1 MAITPSFSYPQ
12 LLEILQ
18 ELIHKRESGI
28 LFIRS
33 ECNHLTTFTLQNGQ
47 VTAVSFGPRRGDRA
61 IPHIRKINSGTYRFD
76 REAPVGAPQRLPDTG
91 ELMNL
96 LNSSGA
102 APTGIMDPGGNGSIV
117 GGASDRSSRRFSKE
131 LKELLTD
138 HLGPIAD
145 IIYEDT
151 LEEIG
156 GVCSNP
162 HQAQILIDRLAT
174 DIDDAEIWQFRE
186 KAGNIIGKTLAEG
199 NL

>member
-1 MAITPSFSYPQ
+1 MAMTLNFAYPQ

-18 ELIHKRESGI
+18 ELIDKKETGT

-33 ECNHLTTFTLQNGQ
+33 ESNRLATFTLQDGR
-47 VTAVSFGPRRGDRA
+47 AIAISFGPRKGDRA
-61 IPHIRKINSGTYRFD
+61 IPHIKEISSGTYRFD
-76 REAPVGAPQRLPDTG
+76 KESPIGTPQRLPDTG

-96 LNSSGA
+96 LKSNRESTEIVNTAGTGSAGGSASNRSSGKF
-102 APTGIMDPGGNGSIV
+102 G
-117 GGASDRSSRRFSKE
+117 KE
-131 LKELLTD
+131 LKALLTD

-145 IIYEDT
+145 VIYDDT
-151 LEEIG
+151 LEELG
-156 GVCSNP
+156 GVCSNT

-186 KAGNIIGKTLAEG
+186 KAGNIIGRTLNEG

>member
-1 MAITPSFSYPQ
+1 MAMTPSFAYPQ

-18 ELIHKRESGI
+18 ELIHRRESGT

-33 ECNHLTTFTLQNGQ
+33 ECNHLTTFTLQNGR

-61 IPHIRKINSGTYRFD
+61 IPHIREISSGTYRFD
-76 REAPVGAPQRLPDTG
+76 KGSPVGTPQRLPDTG
-91 ELMNL
+91 ELMSL
-96 LNSSGA
+96 LKSNGA
-102 APTGIMDPGGNGSIV
+102 STEIMNPAGFGSAG
-117 GGASDRSSRRFSKE
+117 GGASDKNSRRFNKE

-145 IIYEDT
+145 VIFDDT

-156 GVCSNP
+156 GICSNT

-174 DIDDAEIWQFRE
+174 DIDDAELWQFRE
-186 KAGNIIGKTLAEG
+186 KAGNIIGRTLTEG
-199 NL
+199 NP

>member
-18 ELIHKRESGI
+18 ELIHKQESGT

-33 ECNHLTTFTLQNGQ
+33 ECNHLTTFTLQSGQ

-61 IPHIRKINSGTYRFD
+61 IPHIRNITGGTYRFD
-76 REAPVGAPQRLPDTG
+76 RESPVGAPQQLPDTG
-91 ELMNL
+91 ELINL
-96 LNSSGA
+96 LKSNGA
-102 APTGIMDPGGNGSIV
+102 STEIMDPGGNGSV
-117 GGASDRSSRRFSKE
+117 GGGASDRSSRRFSKE

-145 IIYEDT
+145 IIYDDT

-156 GVCSNP
+156 GVCSNT